1 MLQSMNCIRTGQ
13 LLLDENLQS
22 FVLCSN
28 CHTDFFS
35 LQEFH
40 THLGKCD
47 GYDKFLKPELKIKY
61 DCSKCTQLVGK
72 SGQTIKEYSIYDFQD
87 VELIL
92 PKSSIKEESFMD
104 IINIEEELLDPRWYT
119 DLSNDVST
127 SKKPQTN
134 KKNLQYDELVEAVT
148 PFVQFKENLKSN
160 NHSSAQINKLA
171 KASSDSKNQIQQ
183 ISNGNEKLIIHTAK
197 PGVKRKL
204 VLSNEPL
211 KHPSTIAETISP
223 QNYSVQIK
231 KDFVRNPIK
240 RRKIDINAKPV
251 DPVTQSVAEKE
262 VVPTIEKEFKLQNPF
277 AKTSNANG
285 NVVVREKQTAQ
296 ILNKLQTL
304 GLQIKRTQSNNV
316 IKGSKA
322 DSKTLELLQKLQS
335 KGMKVKIL
343 RQTPTHAKTSA
354 TTTNYSINRPITKTA
369 IIKTSMPNTSART
382 TTVAST
388 AATTIL
394 PLNKDL
400 IIKKVN

>member
-40 THLGKCD
+40 AHLGKCD

-61 DCSKCTQLVGK
+61 DFSKCTQLVGK

-160 NHSSAQINKLA
+160 NHSSGQINKLT

-183 ISNGNEKLIIHTAK
+183 ISNGNEKFIIHTVK

-204 VLSNEPL
+204 VLSNEPM
-211 KHPSTIAETISP
+211 KHPSTTTETISP

-231 KDFVRNPIK
+231 KELFRNPTK
-240 RRKIDINAKPV
+240 RRKIDPV
-251 DPVTQSVAEKE
+251 AQSAVVPTAEKE
-262 VVPTIEKEFKLQNPF
+262 VKLQTPF
-277 AKTSNANG
+277 VKTSNANG

-354 TTTNYSINRPITKTA
+354 TATNYSINRPITKTA
-369 IIKTSMPNTSART
+369 ILPNTSART
-382 TTVAST
+382 IVAST
-388 AATTIL
+388 AATSIL

>member
-22 FVLCSN
+22 FLLCSN

-92 PKSSIKEESFMD
+92 PKSSIKQESFMD

-119 DLSNDVST
+119 DLTNDDNT
-127 SKKPQTN
+127 SKKMQTH
-134 KKNLQYDELVEAVT
+134 KKSLQYDELVEAVT

-160 NHSSAQINKLA
+160 NHSSAQINKFT
-171 KASSDSKNQIQQ
+171 KSRVENKNQMQQ
-183 ISNGNEKLIIHTAK
+183 IPNGNQELIIQKVK
-197 PGVKRKL
+197 PGAKRKL
-204 VLSNEPL
+204 ILSNEPL
-211 KHPSTIAETISP
+211 KHPTTITQTISP
-223 QNYSVQIK
+223 QNYYTVQIK
-231 KDFVRNPIK
+231 KDLVRNPIK
-240 RRKIDINAKPV
+240 RRKMDVNAKPIGSI
-251 DPVTQSVAEKE
+251 TQAPMVSTEDKE
-262 VVPTIEKEFKLQNPF
+262 VKLLNSF
-277 AKTSNANG
+277 GKTSTTNG
-285 NVVVREKQTAQ
+285 SVVVREKQTAQ

-304 GLQIKRTQSNNV
+304 GLQIKRTQSNNT
-316 IKGSKA
+316 IKSSKA

-343 RQTPTHAKTSA
+343 KQTPAKISA
-354 TTTNYSINRPITKTA
+354 TTINCAMNEPISKTA
-369 IIKTSMPNTSART
+369 TVKTSTQNSSERGTVRRT
-382 TTVAST
+382 AVAS